1 MHRALEGGFVQRV
14 HAAALGSGAQAR
26 DVVLLH
32 VRFTGEARFVVAATG
47 LGVGLLS
54 ASLRD
59 RLREAMKQGSP
70 RDKAR
75 WAEVLEAAGSQA
87 EDDDLDARGAR
98 IVEALEKAES
108 SGRRDAL
115 GRALTRATSRIERR
129 IEAVR
134 GDLAK
139 AEKAQEMGRVAQ
151 LFVAEA
157 SRAPRGATRLVVQD
171 WSTGLARD
179 VELKLDPGKPARA
192 QVDALFQ
199 RARRLKEGARIGQ
212 QRLADAERARAQLA
226 SIATELALAGPD
238 VPALEARARA
248 AAPRDFKLASG
259 PMQPAPGR
267 VKKQPPLPPYREFT
281 VSHDARVRVG
291 RGAETNDELTFHAA
305 RPHDLWLHAKNRT
318 GAHVVVPLDKGASC
332 PGDVLVD
339 AAHLAAHFSEARG
352 EDLVEIQYT
361 PRRYV
366 RKPKG
371 SAPGLVVV
379 DREKV
384 LVLRVEPERLRRLL
398 ESESGETRS

>member
-14 HAAALGSGAQAR
+14 HAAALGGR

-32 VRFTGEARFVVAATG
+32 VRLPGETRYVVAAPG
-47 LGVGLLS
+47 LGVGIVS
-54 ASLRD
+54 APLRD
-59 RLREAMKQGSP
+59 RLREAMKQGAP

-75 WAEVLEAAGSQA
+75 WEAVFEAAATGP
-87 EDDDLDARGAR
+87 EDDDLDGLDARGAR
-98 IVEALEKAES
+98 IVEALAQAES
-108 SGRRDAL
+108 GGRRDAL
-115 GRALTRATSRIERR
+115 AKALTRALSKVGRR

-139 AEKAQEMGRVAQ
+139 AEKAGEMGRLAQ

-157 SRAPRGATRLVVQD
+157 ARAPRGAKRLVAQD
-171 WSTGLARD
+171 WSSGEARE
-179 VELKLDPGKPARA
+179 VELSLDPGKTARA

-199 RARRLKEGARIGQ
+199 RARRLKEGARIGLG
-212 QRLADAERARAQLA
+212 RLADAERARAQLA
-226 SIATELALAGPD
+226 LVATELAAAGPD

-248 AAPRDFKLASG
+248 AAPRDFKLAAG
-259 PMQPAPGR
+259 PAQALPGR

-281 VSHDARVRVG
+281 GSAGGRVRVG
-291 RGAETNDELTFHAA
+291 RGAEQNDALTLHVA

-332 PGDVLVD
+332 PGELLVD

-352 EDLVEIQYT
+352 EDVVEVQYT

-366 RKPKG
+366 RKPRG

-379 DREKV
+379 EREKV
-384 LVLRVEPERLRRLL
+384 LVLRLEPERLRGLL
-398 ESESGETRS
+398 EREITG